1 MLQTMLKT
9 APSVRSH
16 AFVATLAAVMLAAV
30 HAEARAGQSSEVT
43 PPAQADTPPAQ
54 ADTPAAQA
62 DTPAAPLDA
71 RWIGAWMGE
80 VRSVPAPGAPT
91 LEMPVTVVVRTPEGA
106 SAPTVLITAL
116 RAGAVGTPAIEIEAD
131 GRALAFTLDSSGERA
146 RFEGT
151 VAEDGRSVTGTFRTL
166 NARIAREIPVFDWTL
181 GRVDLVSE
189 LDTAKVYAAT
199 LEIAGQSLP
208 MKLSIGEGPNG
219 WCASIDIAQ
228 QGILDLPTPIER
240 TEPRTIVRIP
250 AGSVATLD
258 LAESD
263 DGRVLEGTFAQ
274 GMLRAPIRFELVE
287 GARPSTGR
295 RPQDPVPP
303 FPYEEREVRIAHP
316 VGHVLAGTL
325 TMPADSSLAVEG
337 LVPAVVLVSGS
348 GPQDRDESIMGHR
361 PFRVIADA
369 LARAGFAVLRYDDRG
384 FAKSTGVF
392 ADATSIGLAS
402 DADMASE
409 WLKRQQGIDPRRV
422 GMIGHS
428 EGGLIAPLVAAW
440 QNAGDAPVNPL
451 AFVVA
456 LAGPGESGA
465 ALLTRQTRA
474 IYEAAG
480 LDRDRIEAAIA
491 AHAEVMAA
499 VVARRSP
506 EQLRPLVAEL
516 VRRQVALKDGTVPEE
531 GELRPTIDAAFLQI
545 LNPWM
550 IEFIRYDPRPALE
563 VLEVPTLAIWGDKDL
578 QVDAAANA
586 AIFETAAA
594 RAGSP
599 ITVRRYEGLN
609 HLFQP
614 AVRGVL
620 EEYGEIDTTFDPAA
634 LADLVA
640 WLRETAIAAPAPQIP
655 EVSRP
660 AGWSAP
666 YIPPRLFTYR
676 EAQGAAP

>member
-1 MLQTMLKT
+1 MPHAMMKS
-9 APSVRSH
+9 APFVRRH
-16 AFVATLAAVMLAAV
+16 ARHLRLALLAIAALAPTHTLTLAA
-30 HAEARAGQSSEVT
+30 E
-43 PPAQADTPPAQ
+43 PPAAAAETES
-54 ADTPAAQA
+54 PAAP
-62 DTPAAPLDA
+62 TPPAAPLDA
-71 RWIGAWMGE
+71 RWNGAWMGE

-91 LEMPVTVVVRTPEGA
+91 LEMAVTVVVRAVEGA
-106 SAPTVLITAL
+106 STPAVLVTAL
-116 RAGAVGTPAIEIEAD
+116 RAGAVNTPAVEVEAN

-166 NARIAREIPVFDWTL
+166 SARLARDLPVFDWTPR
-181 GRVDLVSE
+181 RVDLVSE
-189 LDTAKVYAAT
+189 LDAAKVYAAT

-219 WCASIDIAQ
+219 WCSSVDIAQ

-240 TEPRTIVRIP
+240 TESRVVVRIP

-258 LAESD
+258 LAPSE

-325 TMPADSSLAVEG
+325 TIPEERSLAVDG

-348 GPQDRDESIMGHR
+348 GPQDRDEAIMGHR

-384 FAKSTGVF
+384 VAKSTGVF

-409 WLKRQQGIDPRRV
+409 WLKRQEGVDPRRV

-440 QNAGDAPVNPL
+440 QNAGDAPANPL

-456 LAGPGESGA
+456 LAGPGETGA
-465 ALLTRQTRA
+465 SVLTRQTRA

-480 LDRDRIEAAIA
+480 IDRERLEAAVA
-491 AHAEVMAA
+491 AHAALMAA
-499 VVARRSP
+499 IVERRSP
-506 EQLRPLVAEL
+506 EELRPLVAEL

-531 GELRPTIDAAFLQI
+531 SELRPTIDAAFLQI

-550 IEFIRYDPRPALE
+550 TEFIRYDPRPALE
-563 VLEVPTLAIWGDKDL
+563 VLEVPMLAMWGDKDL

-586 AIFETAAA
+586 AIFEGAAA
-594 RAGSP
+594 RAGAP
-599 ITVRRYEGLN
+599 ITVRRYAGLN

-640 WLRETAIAAPAPQIP
+640 WLRETAAAAPVAQIP
-655 EVSRP
+655 DASRP
-660 AGWSAP
+660 TGWSEP
-666 YIPPRLFTYR
+666 YVPPRLFEYR
-676 EAQGAAP
+676 EAQGGTP

>member
-1 MLQTMLKT
+1 MLHAMLKSDLS
-9 APSVRSH
+9 AQRHVR
-16 AFVATLAAVMLAAV
+16 VALLAIAMLASVGTEVRAV
-30 HAEARAGQSSEVT
+30 E
-43 PPAQADTPPAQ
+43 PPAAAPETEGTAAPA
-54 ADTPAAQA
+54 P
-62 DTPAAPLDA
+62 PAAPLDD
-71 RWIGAWMGE
+71 RWVGAWMGE

-91 LEMPVTVVVRTPEGA
+91 LEMAVTVVVRTAEGA
-106 SAPTVLITAL
+106 STPTVLVTAL
-116 RAGAVGTPAIEIEAD
+116 RAGAVNTPAVEVEAN
-131 GRALAFTLDSSGERA
+131 GRALAFTLDSAGERA

-151 VAEDGRSVTGTFRTL
+151 VAEDGRSIAGSFRTL
-166 NARIAREIPVFDWTL
+166 SARLARDLPVFDWTPR
-181 GRVDLVSE
+181 RVDLVSE
-189 LDTAKVYAAT
+189 LDAARVYAAT

-219 WCASIDIAQ
+219 WCSSVDIAQ

-240 TEPRTIVRIP
+240 TESRVVVRIP

-258 LAESD
+258 LAPSD

-325 TMPADSSLAVEG
+325 TIPEERSLAIDG

-348 GPQDRDESIMGHR
+348 GPQDRDEAIMGHR

-384 FAKSTGVF
+384 VAKSTGVF
-392 ADATSIGLAS
+392 AEATSIGLAS

-409 WLKRQQGIDPRRV
+409 WLKRQDGIDPRRV

-440 QNAGDAPVNPL
+440 QNAGDSPVNPL
-451 AFVVA
+451 AFVVS
-456 LAGPGESGA
+456 LAGPGETGA
-465 ALLTRQTRA
+465 SLLTRQTRA

-480 LDRDRIEAAIA
+480 LDRERLEAAVA
-491 AHAEVMAA
+491 AHAELMAA

-506 EQLRPLVAEL
+506 EELRPLVAEL

-550 IEFIRYDPRPALE
+550 TEFIRYDPRPALE
-563 VLEVPTLAIWGDKDL
+563 VLEVPTLAMWGDKDL
-578 QVDAAANA
+578 QVDAAVNA
-586 AIFETAAA
+586 AIFEGVAA
-594 RAGSP
+594 RTGAP

-614 AVRGVL
+614 AARGVI

-640 WLRETAIAAPAPQIP
+640 WLRETAAASPVAQTPDA
-655 EVSRP
+655 SRP

-666 YIPPRLFTYR
+666 YVPPRLFEYR